1 MHAVSQPLTLAPS
14 PSVFQKELTLLMC
27 GARNSRLSVVNLIL
41 ESLEEPD
48 LEAADSEQQT
58 ALYHAALAG
67 HADVVE
73 TLLQAGA
80 DANTKNK
87 VITHAPSHP
96 APPQRPTEPPFLMS
110 GPTWPARAFARRP
123 SSSRP
128 RILFS
133 SVAGGKWEDLR
144 GERC

>member
-1 MHAVSQPLTLAPS
+1 M
-14 PSVFQKELTLLMC
+14 FQKELTLLMC

-87 VITHAPSHP
+87 VITQAPL
-96 APPQRPTEPPFLMS
+96 APR
-110 GPTWPARAFARRP
+110 PARPRP
-123 SSSRP
+123 NGPPSRH
-128 RILFS
+128 F
-133 SVAGGKWEDLR
+133 
-144 GERC
+144 